1 MESVIPDLDEA
12 TQPHPADERPPRAE
26 RPTPATHARTNPR
39 SPESVRPQRAGAPRP
54 AIHAHPIDIDRIDPD
69 AVKVLRRLTR
79 AGYTAYLVGGGVR
92 DLLLDRRPKDFD
104 IATSA
109 RPNEVRNLF
118 RNCRII
124 GRRFRLAHILYGG
137 GKVIETA
144 TFRKDP
150 TEALDLAEG
159 EAQEE
164 FAAFDAGEEGAEGS
178 SEGEGENPLDGT
190 ALVPRRKK
198 RDDDADLLIRHDN
211 VFGEPH
217 EDAIRRDF
225 TINGLFY
232 DIEREEVI
240 DYVGGMTDLERRVV
254 RTIGEPD
261 VRFREDPIRMLRAIK
276 FSARCDLGLSPEVY
290 DAIIDNRQ
298 ELEKSAPPRVLEEIL
313 RLLRGGAAHRS
324 IWLAWDTGVLHVVL
338 PELAAYLDDQGAGT
352 EALFGRLRA
361 IDVRTHDVGVPTDA
375 VLLAALL
382 LEPTEEAMEGED
394 DFVSAYDD
402 FIATPSERLAIP
414 RRMRDRMRLV
424 MLAQRRLRT
433 GRHVSVMRRD
443 FFPEAALLFS
453 VDRLGRGESVPD
465 WATGALDGPRREVA
479 IPRSPA
485 QQAREER
492 RPAPRIERLERAARA
507 PVADFDAFGD
517 APFIPARGAQDRG
530 DVRVPPTEV
539 SSAPSRRP
547 SARPARPPADE
558 SAPSKPASREAPTS
572 EDARRPP
579 RRRRRT

>member
-1 MESVIPDLDEA
+1 MESSIPDLDEA
-12 TQPHPADERPPRAE
+12 TQPDAADERPPRAE
-26 RPTPATHARTNPR
+26 RPARATPSPAAAAPPAPRTSEFPR
-39 SPESVRPQRAGAPRP
+39 AQRPGAPRP
-54 AIHAHPIDIDRIDPD
+54 AIHAHPIDLERIDPD

-124 GRRFRLAHILYGG
+124 GRRFRLAHILFGG

-164 FAAFDAGEEGAEGS
+164 FAAFDAGEDASEAS
-178 SEGEGENPLDGT
+178 SDGESENPLDGT

-232 DIEREEVI
+232 DLEREEVI

-298 ELEKSAPPRVLEEIL
+298 ELEKSAPPRVLEEVL

-324 IWLAWDTGVLHVVL
+324 IWLAWDTGMLHVVL

-361 IDVRTHDVGVPTDA
+361 IDARTRDFGVPTDA

-382 LEPTEEAMEGED
+382 LEPTEEAMDGESD
-394 DFVSAYDD
+394 LVSAYDD
-402 FIATPSERLAIP
+402 FIATPAERLAIP

-433 GRHVSVMRRD
+433 GRHASVMRRD

-453 VDRLGRGESVPD
+453 VDRLGRGETVPT
-465 WATGALDGPRREVA
+465 WATDALDGPRREASV
-479 IPRSPA
+479 PRSPA
-485 QQAREER
+485 QSAREER
-492 RPAPRIERLERAARA
+492 RPAPRVERLERAARA
-507 PVADFDAFGD
+507 PIADVSAFGD
-517 APFIPARGAQDRG
+517 APFGESAA
-530 DVRVPPTEV
+530 PPPK
-539 SSAPSRRP
+539 SDAPPRRP
-547 SARPARPPADE
+547 SSRVRAP
-558 SAPSKPASREAPTS
+558 APSDVPTS
-572 EDARRPP
+572 EETRHPP
-579 RRRRRT
+579 RRKRRS